1 MRSGAFL
8 KAMAQRTGDR
18 ERCATGVEG
27 LDTILYGGIPRANTI
42 LLTGSCGTGKT
53 SLALEFLIHGAV
65 KGESS
70 LFVSVTENSEKLL
83 ANIIPYRF
91 FERSLVKSGR
101 LVFVDLPVMY
111 ERLGL
116 TKAELSMEEID
127 LLVSSIAS
135 LAKELGTKRMVVDS
149 ITSVCYKLKT
159 SEKIRDFILK
169 LAKALSDLGCTTIL
183 VGEVSA
189 ESTSYSSFGVEEAIA
204 DGIILMANME
214 RRGDLLRTLQV
225 IKMRGTMHSRAKY
238 VLDLTPMGVL
248 LVPLLKGG
256 STG

>member
-1 MRSGAFL
+1 MSA
-8 KAMAQRTGDR
+8 KTGERDR
-18 ERCATGVEG
+18 CVTGLEG
-27 LDTILYGGIPRANTI
+27 LDTILYGGIPRSNTV

-53 SLALEFLIHGAV
+53 SLALEFLMHGAV
-65 KGESS
+65 KGENS

-83 ANIIPYRF
+83 QNIIPYKF
-91 FERSLVKSGR
+91 FDKSLIKSGR
-101 LVFVDLPVMY
+101 LVFVDMPVMY

-116 TKAELSMEEID
+116 MKAELSMEEIE
-127 LLVSSIAS
+127 LLVNSLAS
-135 LAKELGTKRMVVDS
+135 LAKELQIKRLVVDS

-169 LAKALSDLGCTTIL
+169 LSKALSDLGCTSII
-183 VGEVSA
+183 VGEVTA
-189 ESTSYSSFGVEEAIA
+189 DSTSYSTFGVEEAIA

-238 VLDLTPMGVL
+238 VLDLTPVGVL